1 MIIGT
6 GIDIVSVERIRRI
19 MRRWGGRFLKR
30 VFTQKE
36 IDFCKK
42 KHKPELHFAS
52 RFAAK
57 EAILKGLQ
65 TGMAEGAGF
74 HDICISSQ
82 VSGAPAVEL
91 SGRTYEIS
99 KKRGIHAIHISLSD
113 EDQFAVACAVL
124 TT

>member
-1 MIIGT
+1 MIIGM

-19 MRRWGGRFLKR
+19 MRRRDGQFLKR
-30 VFTQKE
+30 VFTRTE

-65 TGMAEGAGF
+65 TGMAQGAGF
-74 HDICISSQ
+74 QDICIMSRD
-82 VSGAPAVEL
+82 SGAPMAKL
-91 SGRTYEIS
+91 SGRTSEIS
-99 KKRGIHAIHISLSD
+99 KKRGIQAIHISLSH
-113 EDQFAVACAVL
+113 EDQFAVASAVL
-124 TT
+124 TA